1 MIKLKNTDVYGFEAA
16 IRGMRNPWNSWEKSD
31 SYSTYIEDE
40 HTLQRA
46 PFEFFVGENDLALM
60 KKLVSAGTDH
70 SKFMRMINVTCDITA
85 PMYWWAEYDTY
96 KVGTV
101 RNSCS
106 KIHKLLS
113 RPFEMSDFSFDKLV
127 GYRNEVKQFSPP
139 IDEDMVANEVWVDID
154 KEYSVSNFGRVK
166 HKFTDHY
173 RLISGSIHSDG
184 YVFVTLHGE
193 QIALHRL
200 IAKTFHRDS
209 YHNNLVV
216 NHIDGNKQN
225 NFADNLE
232 WVTQQENIQ
241 HSHNNGFQPK
251 SISTYTGKFT
261 AEQREE
267 IKHLWDSGEK
277 SKREIARM
285 YGVSHTCINDIIS
298 DKYKYAEKTNVFEE
312 VARPIVDTLNE
323 LRDSYLNCDDA
334 DSKRIIWYSILQL
347 LPESYNQR
355 ATVQLNYEVLAN
367 IYHSRKNH
375 KLDEWRDFCK
385 WIETLS
391 YAEVITG
398 RDKENDNG

>member
-1 MIKLKNTDVYGFEAA
+1 MIKIEHTEVVGFEHA
-16 IRGMRNPWNSWEKSD
+16 IRGMRNPLNSWDKSD
-31 SYSTYIEDE
+31 SYYTYIEDAE
-40 HTLQRA
+40 TLQRA
-46 PFEFFVGENDLALM
+46 PFEFFVGDNDLELM
-60 KKLVSAGTDH
+60 KKLCKAGTDH
-70 SKFMRMINVTCDITA
+70 RKFMRMITVYVDVTA
-85 PMYWWAEYDTY
+85 PLYWWAEYDTY

-106 KIHKLLS
+106 KMHKLLS

-127 GYRNEVKQFSPP
+127 GYRNEVKQFRPP

-232 WVTQQENIQ
+232 WVTQQENVQ
-241 HSHNNGFQPK
+241 HSHDNGFQPK
-251 SISTYTGKFT
+251 GIITYTGKFT

-267 IKHLWDSGEK
+267 IKRLWDSGEK

-285 YGVSHTCINDIIS
+285 YGVSHTCITDIIS
-298 DKYKYAEKTNVFEE
+298 DKYRYAEKTNVFEE

-347 LPESYNQR
+347 LPESYNQK
-355 ATVQLNYEVLAN
+355 ATLMLNYEVLAN
-367 IYHSRKNH
+367 IYHSRKAH
-375 KLDEWRDFCK
+375 KLDEWRDFCR
-385 WIETLS
+385 WVESLPYSEI
-391 YAEVITG
+391 ITG
-398 RDKENDNG
+398 GNADEMQP

>member
-1 MIKLKNTDVYGFEAA
+1 MIKIENVEVYGWEAA
-16 IRGMRNPWNSWEKSD
+16 IRGTRNPMNSWDKSD
-31 SYSTYIEDE
+31 SYKTYIENE
-40 HTLQRA
+40 QTGQRA
-46 PFEFFVGENDLALM
+46 DFEFFVGDADLELM
-60 KKLVSAGTDH
+60 QKLAKAGTDH
-70 SKFMRMINVTCDITA
+70 RKFMRMITVYVDVTA
-85 PMYWWAEYDTY
+85 PLYWWAEYDTY

-106 KIHKLLS
+106 KMHKLLS

-127 GYRNEVKQFSPP
+127 GYRNEVKQYRPP
-139 IDEDMVANEVWVDID
+139 IDEDMIANEVWVDID

-193 QIALHRL
+193 QFALHRL

-225 NFADNLE
+225 NFASNLE
-232 WVTQQENIQ
+232 WVTQQENVQ
-241 HSHNNGFQPK
+241 HSHDNGFQPK
-251 SISTYTGKFT
+251 GISTYTGKFT

-267 IKHLWDSGEK
+267 IKRLWDSGEK

-323 LRDSYLNCDDA
+323 LRDSYLNCDDT
-334 DSKRIIWYSILQL
+334 DSKRMIWYSILQL

-355 ATVQLNYEVLAN
+355 STLMLNYEVLAN
-367 IYHSRKNH
+367 MYHARKNH
-375 KLDEWRDFCK
+375 RLDEWVDFCK
-385 WIETLS
+385 WIESLPYS
-391 YAEVITG
+391 ELLTG
-398 RDKENDNG
+398 GKDEQL